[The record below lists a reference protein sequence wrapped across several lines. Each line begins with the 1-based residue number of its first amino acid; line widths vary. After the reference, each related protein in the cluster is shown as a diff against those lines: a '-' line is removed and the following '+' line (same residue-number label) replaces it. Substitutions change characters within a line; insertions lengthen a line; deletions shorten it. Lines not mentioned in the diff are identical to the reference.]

1 MHDLSDEE
9 LMGQIKGDDPRAP
22 FEELMNRYEKKLV
35 NYLHRTVGDFELA
48 ENLVQETFLRI
59 YKTRLEYEPT
69 AKFKTYLYKIATNL
83 AIDEFRKRDRHKEDL
98 KESFDDDPDPSKNPQ
113 DSLITSEKARIVRE
127 SLMKLDEKH
136 RTVIVM
142 KWFEGLKYEQIAKI
156 LGISVGTVKSR
167 IFYALKQLEV
177 DLKPLLN
184 NGD

>member
-1 MHDLSDEE
+1 MHELSDEE
-9 LMGQIKGDDPRAP
+9 LMELIKENDPRAP
-22 FEELMNRYEKKLV
+22 FEELMGRHEKRLV
-35 NYLHRTVGDFELA
+35 NYLHRTMGDFELA

-59 YKTRLEYEPT
+59 FNKRHEYEPT
-69 AKFKTYLYKIATNL
+69 ARFKTYLYKIATNL
-83 AIDEFRKRDRHKEDL
+83 AIDEFRKRDRHREDL
-98 KESFDDDPDPSKNPQ
+98 KEDFNDQSDLTKNPHEIMM
-113 DSLITSEKARIVRE
+113 SSEKERVVRE

-136 RTVIVM
+136 RTVVVM
-142 KWFEGLKYEQIAKI
+142 KWYEGLKYEQIAKI

>member
-1 MHDLSDEE
+1 MHELSDEE
-9 LMGQIKGDDPRAP
+9 LMELVKGDDSRAP
-22 FEELMNRYEKKLV
+22 FEELLSRHEKRLV

-48 ENLVQETFLRI
+48 ENLAQETFLRI
-59 YKTRLEYEPT
+59 YRIRHEYEPT
-69 AKFKTYLYKIATNL
+69 AKFKTFLYKIATNL

-98 KESFDDDPDPSKNPQ
+98 KDDFSNESDKRKNP
-113 DSLITSEKARIVRE
+113 DENVISSERTRIVKE
-127 SLMKLDEKH
+127 CLLKLDEKH
-136 RTVIVM
+136 RTVVVM